1 MAYPA
6 PTELIKPITYG
17 GFGKADG
24 LPYGGLEDLSFS
36 ARCPPVVTPDTI
48 IIAVCGPNDFEG
60 NAAPDKD
67 GWFFSDFY
75 LFHHLM
81 RSTSKQQYWL
91 TCVRPHDLV
100 KKYKE
105 YAHGNPKSDQR
116 RIVLDQSM
124 MVELGD
130 ILVFQ
135 PNDLL
140 ERFLSY
146 LANMTKQTKNTLQPI
161 LVLMFGH
168 GVEDVYSVLIGGR
181 GAHETCPTVTRSK
194 FKEALLRYNPNPNV
208 TLLTTS
214 CYGGAWVE
222 TDFFN
227 ITGMAGVNRQ
237 EEVLSWSASASL
249 QRCCGSRYATG
260 VAQALIKMEIQELDL
275 LTDDGQE
282 VLSSPTYAALVR
294 KIHDTLTK
302 EVDVREDNYISFSAK
317 DDLWDSEWRMRSG
330 FPLTD
335 YKAKWE
341 SLQAV
346 PNSDTTETTQVGSI
360 RLSDTVSLNTP
371 QAEYRLKRLANE
383 YLLSYPG
390 PDEAAKNHH
399 VHNNSKRLLKG
410 GQLSK
415 YDLETLAGALRYRM
429 NSIMA
434 RATEY
439 KDRLGIAFKDCRN
452 TDVSGYFTTIAKDGP
467 KHERWNDIYHMAV
480 PRRLFEIPLA
490 HEGLPYDKGNKYLV
504 MVLTESDWSR
514 EKVEAALN
522 ELVKLKGKQILLL
535 SIILVFM
542 DYAKAVLTLGQVN

>member
-1 MAYPA
+1 MGYPA
-6 PTELIKPITYG
+6 PTELIKPINYG
-17 GFGKADG
+17 GFGKANG

-36 ARCPPVVTPDTI
+36 ARCPPVVTPDTV

-91 TCVRPHDLV
+91 TCVHPHDLV

-135 PNDLL
+135 PDDLL

-194 FKEALLRYNPNPNV
+194 FKEALLRYNANPNV

-214 CYGGAWVE
+214 CYGGGWVE

-227 ITGMAGVNRQ
+227 VTGMAGVNRQ
-237 EEVLSWSASASL
+237 EEVLSWSASIPSTVL
-249 QRCCGSRYATG
+249 W
-260 VAQALIKMEIQELDL
+260 LEIRD
-275 LTDDGQE
+275 
-282 VLSSPTYAALVR
+282 
-294 KIHDTLTK
+294 
-302 EVDVREDNYISFSAK
+302 
-317 DDLWDSEWRMRSG
+317 RSG
-330 FPLTD
+330 
-335 YKAKWE
+335 
-341 SLQAV
+341 
-346 PNSDTTETTQVGSI
+346 
-360 RLSDTVSLNTP
+360 
-371 QAEYRLKRLANE
+371 
-383 YLLSYPG
+383 PG
-390 PDEAAKNHH
+390 IDQN
-399 VHNNSKRLLKG
+399 G
-410 GQLSK
+410 
-415 YDLETLAGALRYRM
+415 D
-429 NSIMA
+429 
-434 RATEY
+434 
-439 KDRLGIAFKDCRN
+439 
-452 TDVSGYFTTIAKDGP
+452 
-467 KHERWNDIYHMAV
+467 
-480 PRRLFEIPLA
+480 PR
-490 HEGLPYDKGNKYLV
+490 
-504 MVLTESDWSR
+504 T
-514 EKVEAALN
+514 
-522 ELVKLKGKQILLL
+522 
-535 SIILVFM
+535 
-542 DYAKAVLTLGQVN
+542 